1 MNMKAKLLFVR
12 LAVCGSAAIL
22 LLALA
27 LTGAA
32 APSAA
37 AAQTAGPP
45 GLTVLVP
52 SLNVRGGPGTGYPAI
67 STLRQGAQAPIVGR
81 HSASGWWQVKLDS
94 GVTGWVSGSPALV
107 RVSGD
112 TAGVPEVAAPPLPA
126 RARSQGQVVFQ
137 ASNGGPI
144 YVVNQDGSGLRQLT
158 TGMDPAL
165 SPDGRQVAF
174 TRWAESKEGSPGSVW
189 VINTDGSGE
198 RKVHDTATQ
207 PRSPAWSPDGKQIM
221 ITTQQGGR
229 LFPDKYSG
237 TNPPGA
243 DASNITFGGKCEG
256 DGDQKCCTAPICYD
270 LLPRAG
276 RLLRSINLDTG
287 AVQDEPVS
295 KYSFTPAWDPANPWR
310 VIYRD
315 EQGLA
320 VLDANRGATWRL
332 TEDPADYTPAFSP
345 DGRKIAVAYRQHDHW
360 EIHALNADGSGRVR
374 LTETPLDVTLAG
386 KPAWNN
392 LAPTW
397 SPDGSKIAFLTDRSG
412 RWEIWTMKADGSN
425 QRPLLP
431 AGVQTKL
438 GLQHSTDDDRSVSWR

>member
-1 MNMKAKLLFVR
+1 MKSYYSMYR
-12 LAVCGSAAIL
+12 LVATVSVAIVV
-22 LLALA
+22 LALV
-27 LTGAA
+27 LTGATA
-32 APSAA
+32 TG
-37 AAQTAGPP
+37 AAQAPQTP

-52 SLNVRGGPGTGYPAI
+52 ALNVRSGPGTGYPVI
-67 STLRQGAQAPIVGR
+67 GTLRQGDQAPIVGR
-81 HSASGWWQVKLDS
+81 HSASGWWQVKPVS
-94 GVTGWVSGSPALV
+94 SSTGWVSGSPALV

-112 TAGVPEVAAPPLPA
+112 TAAVPEVSAPPMPA
-126 RARSQGQVVFQ
+126 RPATAKKGLLVFQ
-137 ASNGGPI
+137 LSNGGTI
-144 YVVNQDGSGLRQLT
+144 YVVNPDGSGLRALT

-198 RKVHDTATQ
+198 RKVHDSAVQ
-207 PRSPAWSPDGKQIM
+207 PRSPAWSPDGKQVM

-229 LFPDKYSG
+229 LFSDSYCG
-237 TNPPGA
+237 TKPPPA
-243 DASNITFGGKCEG
+243 DATNISYETKCDGEG
-256 DGDQKCCTAPICYD
+256 EDTVCWVSFCYD
-270 LLPRAG
+270 LLPRPG
-276 RLLRSINLDTG
+276 RILRSINVETG
-287 AVQDEPVS
+287 AVQDQPAS

-332 TEDPADYTPAFSP
+332 TEDSGDYTPVFSP
-345 DGRKIAVAYRQHDHW
+345 DGKRMAVAYRQHDHW
-360 EIHALNADGSGRVR
+360 EIHVMNADGSGRVR
-374 LTETPLDVTLAG
+374 ITETPLDVTLAG

-392 LAPTW
+392 VAPTW

-412 RWEIWTMKADGSN
+412 RWEIWTMGADGSN

-431 AGVQTKL
+431 ASVRAKVA
-438 GLQHSTDDDRSVSWR
+438 LQHTTDDDRSVSW